1 MKVLVIGNRVP
12 WPLKDGG
19 AIATYNML
27 LGLSQLG
34 VEIHFVTLNTKKHFV
49 EADTI
54 QKAFSFCKV
63 VKTYEIDTSLSAV
76 KALLNLF
83 SKRSYHIERF
93 TDNGFTQ
100 LIQSTIDQEQFDL
113 IHFESLFVTQYVQ
126 WIHTQKGAKK
136 NSTPC
141 IYRSHNI
148 EYKIWELLAQTT
160 KNPIKRWYLKLLA
173 KRLKTFET
181 TISKRFEAIVC
192 ISPIDLKDCQTWG
205 LKAQLLQLPGGIVAN
220 HETTIS
226 PNDNLYHLAYMN
238 WMPNQEAMEWFQS
251 EVWPIVHKQH
261 PSVHF
266 YMAGKGMPDRYFKWN
281 TTYFHV
287 QGEVESA
294 NEFAKDKGILV
305 VPLNSGSGIRMKT
318 IEAMMEG
325 KAVVT
330 TVIGANG
337 LIVEKDKDCLIAHD
351 AHSLAEALSQLIL
364 NPELRTKIA
373 KNGQLTAL
381 KNYENTA
388 VSSAWK
394 RLYEGLIH

>member
-34 VEIHFVTLNTKKHFV
+34 VEIHFITLNTKKHFV

-63 VKTYEIDTSLSAV
+63 VKTYEIDTSLSV
-76 KALLNLF
+76 FKALLNLF
-83 SKRSYHIERF
+83 SKRSYHIDRF
-93 TDNGFTQ
+93 TDPGFTQ

-113 IHFESLFVTQYVQ
+113 IHFESLFITQYVQ
-126 WIHTQKGAKK
+126 WLQTQKGAGLD
-136 NSTPC
+136 SIPC
-141 IYRSHNI
+141 VYRSHNI

-181 TISKRFEAIVC
+181 SISKRFEAIVC

-205 LKAQLLQLPGGIVAN
+205 LKAKLLQLPGGIIA
-220 HETTIS
+220 HHAKS
-226 PNDNLYHLAYMN
+226 MRPNDNLYHLAYMN
-238 WMPNQEAMEWFQS
+238 WMPNQEAMEWFHS

-266 YMAGKGMPDRYFKWN
+266 YMAGKGMPARYFKWN
-281 TTYFHV
+281 TTHFHV
-287 QGEVESA
+287 QGEVDSA
-294 NEFAKDKGILV
+294 SEFAKDKGILV

-337 LIVEKDKDCLIAHD
+337 LTVEKDKDCLIAHD
-351 AHSLAEALSQLIL
+351 AQSFAAALSQLIL
-364 NPELRTKIA
+364 NPELRTEIA
-373 KNGQLTAL
+373 ENGQLTAI

-394 RLYEGLIH
+394 TLYEGLIH

>member
-12 WPLKDGG
+12 CPLKDGG

-34 VEIHFVTLNTKKHFV
+34 VEIHFITLNTKKHFV

-63 VKTYEIDTSLSAV
+63 VKTYEIDTSLSV
-76 KALLNLF
+76 FKALLNLF
-83 SKRSYHIERF
+83 SKRSYHIDRF
-93 TDNGFTQ
+93 TDPGFTQ

-113 IHFESLFVTQYVQ
+113 IHFESLFITQYVQ
-126 WIHTQKGAKK
+126 WLQTQKGAGLD
-136 NSTPC
+136 SIPC
-141 IYRSHNI
+141 VYRSHNI

-160 KNPIKRWYLKLLA
+160 NNPIKRWYLKLLA

-181 TISKRFEAIVC
+181 SISKRFEAIVC

-205 LKAQLLQLPGGIVAN
+205 LKAKLLQLPGGIIA
-220 HETTIS
+220 HDATTIS

-281 TTYFHV
+281 TTHFHV

-337 LIVEKDKDCLIAHD
+337 LNIEKDKDCLIAHD
-351 AHSLAEALSQLIL
+351 APSFAEALSQLIL
-364 NPELRTKIA
+364 NSELRTEIA

-394 RLYEGLIH
+394 TLYERLIH

>member
-1 MKVLVIGNRVP
+1 LKRLKVLVIGNRVP

-34 VEIHFVTLNTKKHFV
+34 VEIHFITLNTKKHFV

-63 VKTYEIDTSLSAV
+63 VKTYEIDTSLSV
-76 KALLNLF
+76 FKALLNLF
-83 SKRSYHIERF
+83 SKRSYHIDRF
-93 TDNGFTQ
+93 TDPGFTQ

-113 IHFESLFVTQYVQ
+113 IHFESLFITQYVQ
-126 WIHTQKGAKK
+126 WLQTQKGAGLD
-136 NSTPC
+136 SIPC
-141 IYRSHNI
+141 VYRSHNI

-181 TISKRFEAIVC
+181 SISKRFEAIVC

-205 LKAQLLQLPGGIVAN
+205 LKAKLLQLPGGIIA
-220 HETTIS
+220 H
-226 PNDNLYHLAYMN
+226 LYHLAYMN
-238 WMPNQEAMEWFQS
+238 WMPNQEAMEWFHS

-266 YMAGKGMPDRYFKWN
+266 YMAGKGMPARYFKWN
-281 TTYFHV
+281 TTHFHV
-287 QGEVESA
+287 QGEVDSA
-294 NEFAKDKGILV
+294 SEFAKDKGILV

-337 LIVEKDKDCLIAHD
+337 LTVEKDKDCLIAHD
-351 AHSLAEALSQLIL
+351 AQSFAAALSQLIL
-364 NPELRTKIA
+364 NPELRTEIA
-373 KNGQLTAL
+373 ENGQLTAI

-394 RLYEGLIH
+394 TLYEGLIH